1 MEKDF
6 EKMADNISDLSEKT
20 RKRFVKVSKEELIKI
35 HRRDSVISM
44 GVFIA
49 VTIASFFFNELASDP
64 MLNIAM
70 LYTLGVF
77 IITRYTDG
85 YVYGIMFAIA
95 SVLSVNFFFTYPFQ
109 DFNFTLEG
117 YQVTFL
123 GMFTI
128 AIITSAMS
136 TNMKEQARK
145 LLEQEK
151 EISEQE
157 RALMEA
163 EKEKMRA
170 NLLRAVSHDLRT
182 PLTGI
187 IGNSASYLEME
198 DKLSADEKRDIV
210 EYIHNDANWLLNMVE
225 NLLSVTRIDNDTAT
239 VAKSLEPVD
248 EVAAA
253 AVIQFKKR
261 FPEAEVHVTVPEDVI
276 MVMMDAMLIQQVII
290 NILQNAQLHADSQKP
305 LELTI
310 DEDEENVNVHI
321 RDYGV
326 GIDEHRLET
335 IFDGGGY
342 RQSDTATDGYK
353 GMGIGLSICKTI
365 VLAHGGKI
373 IAKNHAQGA
382 EFTFSLPKETEE

>member
-1 MEKDF
+1 MEDHI
-6 EKMADNISDLSEKT
+6 NIKKGKSANRPAAPT
-20 RKRFVKVSKEELIKI
+20 QEELVRSHKK
-35 HRRDSVISM
+35 DTMISL
-44 GVFIA
+44 GVFFV

-77 IITRYTDG
+77 IITRYTSG
-85 YVYGIMFAIA
+85 YIYGLMFAVF
-95 SVLSVNFFFTYPFQ
+95 SVLSVNFFFTYPYQ
-109 DFNFTLEG
+109 DFNFSLEG

-128 AIITSAMS
+128 GILTSTMS
-136 TNMKEQARK
+136 SNMKEQSRK

-151 EISEQE
+151 ALAEQE
-157 RALMEA
+157 KALMEA

-187 IGNSASYLEME
+187 IGNSSTYLEME
-198 DKLSADEKRDIV
+198 HRLSNGEKRALM
-210 EYIHNDANWLLNMVE
+210 EYINNDANWLLNMVE
-225 NLLSVTRIDNDTAT
+225 NLLSVTRIDNDTAS
-239 VAKSLEPVD
+239 VSKSLEPVD
-248 EVAAA
+248 EVVAA

-261 FPEAEVHVTVPEDVI
+261 FPEAEVHVTVPESEPDDVM
-276 MVMMDAMLIQQVII
+276 MVMMDAMLIQQVIL
-290 NILQNAQLHADSQKP
+290 NILQNAQLHSGSTKP

-310 DEDEENVNVHI
+310 DEDEDNVMVSI

-326 GIDEHRLET
+326 GIDGDRIND
-335 IFDGGGY
+335 IFDGAGFKKGESY
-342 RQSDTATDGYK
+342 TDGYK

-365 VLAHGGKI
+365 IMAHNGQI
-373 IAKNHAQGA
+373 SARNCEEGA
-382 EFTFSLPKETEE
+382 EFSFSLPKEIEE